1 MRYRNPH
8 SHTVQLPEHRA
19 ENGELYSAVAV
30 GPGEALEWPI
40 PIAGFEPL
48 APDRPA
54 KKPPA
59 NTAEAEAARP
69 SAKTTPAEG
78 AAA

>member
-8 SHTVQLPEHRA
+8 PHTAQVPEYRA
-19 ENGELYSAVAV
+19 EDGQVYTSTAVD
-30 GPGEALEWPI
+30 PGKALEWPI

-48 APDRPA
+48 GTDRPA
-54 KKPPA
+54 EKPP
-59 NTAEAEAARP
+59 TATGPETARP
-69 SAKTTPAEG
+69 PAKPATAAG

>member
-8 SHTVQLPEHRA
+8 PHTAQVPEHRA
-19 ENGELYSAVAV
+19 VDGEVFPSAAV
-30 GPGEALEWPI
+30 EPGEALDWPI

-48 APDRPA
+48 GPDRPA
-54 KKPPA
+54 KKPSIAAEPGA
-59 NTAEAEAARP
+59 VRPTAKIT
-69 SAKTTPAEG
+69 SAEG